1 MRLLLIAGGAL
12 VLAGCSGET
21 PANQSA
27 TAEAPPATIPAG
39 EYEVTTTVAS
49 FRSTDGATP
58 IVQVKQGDTTTSR
71 VCVGADGAP
80 PPEAFA
86 AKGDVCTS
94 QNAYVRNGRMNL
106 TLSCKRE
113 GVAGNIMTEV
123 NGSFTADS
131 MKGAATTITSLSGTG
146 DYDLRQDFTAR
157 RVGECSAVPAPG
169 QS

>member
-1 MRLLLIAGGAL
+1 MRLLLIAGGAM

-21 PANQSA
+21 PANQAA

-58 IVQVKQGDTTTSR
+58 IVQVKQGDTATSR
-71 VCVGADGAP
+71 ACVAADGVAP
-80 PPEAFA
+80 PELFV

-113 GVAGNIMTEV
+113 GVSGNIMTEV
-123 NGSFTADS
+123 SGSFAADS

-146 DYDLRQDFTAR
+146 DYQLHQDFTAR
-157 RVGECSAVPAPG
+157 RVGECTGPAAK
-169 QS
+169 S